1 MSTLAPTVPAQ
12 LSTAE
17 RPQRRCLPHTF
28 PIESRR
34 LPSQTASACGSPSG
48 GISGVQHTAK
58 LHSPQLLSFFAVASS
73 CFHSSQL
80 LSLSA
85 VAIWGP
91 HSHSP
96 CTPCYSYI
104 CNMTTTPSG
113 SGTSNG
119 LSGTAIYQPDL
130 SSAFLAQSRVGAIYA
145 AVITVS
151 IASTIAVALRFVC
164 RRMVNAH
171 LWWDDWTML
180 AALVSVSKVDDA

>member
-1 MSTLAPTVPAQ
+1 MPKLADLLVAEYQGFNTL
-12 LSTAE
+12 LSFTL
-17 RPQRRCLPHTF
+17 RSCF
-28 PIESRR
+28 
-34 LPSQTASACGSPSG
+34 
-48 GISGVQHTAK
+48 
-58 LHSPQLLSFFAVASS
+58 HSPQLLSLSAVAFTLRS
-73 CFHSSQL
+73 CFHFPQL

-113 SGTSNG
+113 PGTSNG
-119 LSGTAIYQPDL
+119 LSGTTINQPDL

-151 IASTIAVALRFVC
+151 IASTLAVALRFVC
-164 RRMVNAH
+164 RRMINAH